1 MTAFDQKE
9 NKKEDDYI
17 KQLKTEF
24 LSMMVMQKLKLKN
37 EKLKSIQKE
46 KKKK

>member
-1 MTAFDQKE
+1 MTAFDKKE

-24 LSMMVMQKLKLKN
+24 FSMMVMQKLKLKN

-46 KKKK
+46 KNKK